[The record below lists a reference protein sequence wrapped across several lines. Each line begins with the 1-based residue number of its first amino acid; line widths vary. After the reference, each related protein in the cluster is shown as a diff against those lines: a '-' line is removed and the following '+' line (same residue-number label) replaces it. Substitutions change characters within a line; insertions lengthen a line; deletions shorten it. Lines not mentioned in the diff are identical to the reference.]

1 MPKICGQIRHRIRYR
16 SDSPATARNDT
27 FSAEP
32 DKLQKIFRCHCIE
45 SSEAR
50 RAERHPIGR
59 AKGETKILKRL
70 REESIL
76 KDLGANAFFL
86 EELANGFFVEF
97 LETPHQS
104 MQQIHCLLRLGAPK
118 F

>member
-1 MPKICGQIRHRIRYR
+1 MPKICGQIRHGIRHR
-16 SDSPATARNDT
+16 SESPATARNDT

-50 RAERHPIGR
+50 RAERHPISR
-59 AKGETKILKRL
+59 PKGETKILKRL

-76 KDLGANAFFL
+76 KELGANAFFL
-86 EELANGFFVEF
+86 EKLTDGFLVELF
-97 LETPHQS
+97 ETPHQS
-104 MQQIHCLLRLGAPK
+104 MQQIHGLLRFRAAK

>member
-1 MPKICGQIRHRIRYR
+1 MPETRH
-16 SDSPATARNDT
+16 SSGSPAIEWNDAFRPSRT
-27 FSAEP
+27 QY
-32 DKLQKIFRCHCIE
+32 KKIFRCHRIE

-76 KDLGANAFFL
+76 KELGANAFFL
-86 EELANGFFVEF
+86 EKLTDGFLVELF
-97 LETPHQS
+97 ETPHQS
-104 MQQIHCLLRLGAPK
+104 MQQIHGLLRFRAAK